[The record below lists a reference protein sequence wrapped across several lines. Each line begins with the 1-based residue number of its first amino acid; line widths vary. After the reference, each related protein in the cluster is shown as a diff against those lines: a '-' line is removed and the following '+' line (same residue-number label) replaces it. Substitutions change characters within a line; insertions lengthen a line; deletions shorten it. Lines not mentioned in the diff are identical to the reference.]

1 MFKKLLSFCFALVM
15 LVLPVHAELKVDI
28 VAGGIKPTSIAVQKF
43 EMSGDVNSKDAAM
56 MRDVV
61 ENDLKRTGLFRIVN
75 RDAFPEFVKMGKMP
89 NFKSWAAIKT
99 QVLVQAKVFKEP
111 DDMYRLE
118 FYVWDV
124 DGTEQIEAQSLVASR
139 KSARRLAHI
148 MADAIY
154 ERLTGEIGYFDT
166 QIVFIAETGPVKIV

>member
-1 MFKKLLSFCFALVM
+1 MYLGLIFDFCAYKIGLYIVKDFYMLKKILSFLVVW
-15 LVLPVHAELKVDI
+15 VLAILPAWAELKVDI
-28 VAGGIKPTSIAVQKF
+28 VAGGLKPTSVAVQKF
-43 EMSGDVNSKDAAM
+43 ELVGGANAKDAAM

-75 RDAFPEFVKMGKMP
+75 RDAFPEYVKMGKMP
-89 NFKSWAAIKT
+89 NFKSWAAIKA
-99 QVLVQAKVFKEP
+99 QVLVQAKLFKEP

-139 KSARRLAHI
+139 KSVRRLAHI

-154 ERLTGEIGYFDT
+154 
-166 QIVFIAETGPVKIV
+166 